1 MSQLLSFDETRV
13 RDISR
18 EPKVRSK
25 TAPREITHTITMV
38 PPNYADTLWPEVRG
52 QLLKA
57 VARSKGRWNEE
68 VLLQSIKSGNQHL
81 WLAFDKDHNI
91 DGVGTT
97 ELVAYPVKRMLA
109 IQFLGGNKFNDW
121 VWDMLERF
129 TDWAIDN
136 DCDGVEATARMGFW
150 KWLQQDGFER
160 SYVVYE
166 RSLKDG

>member
-38 PPNYADTLWPEVRG
+38 PPNYAETLWPEVRG

-68 VLLQSIKSGNQHL
+68 SLLQSIKLGHQHL
-81 WLAFDKDHNI
+81 WLAFDEEHKI

-97 ELVAYPVKRMLA
+97 ELVSYPAKRMLT

-136 DCDGVEATARMGFW
+136 NCDGIEATARMGFW

>member
-1 MSQLLSFDETRV
+1 MNQLLSFDESRI

-25 TAPREITHTITMV
+25 SAPREVTHTITMV
-38 PPNYADTLWPEVRG
+38 PPSYVETLWPEVRD

-57 VARSKGRWNEE
+57 IARSKGRWTEQALFNS
-68 VLLQSIKSGNQHL
+68 VVSGNQHL
-81 WLAFDKDHNI
+81 WLAFDSEHKIN
-91 DGVGTT
+91 GVGTT
-97 ELVAYPVKRMLA
+97 ELVSYPGKKMLT
-109 IQFLGGNKFNDW
+109 IQFLGGDKFNEW

-129 TDWAIDN
+129 TDWAKDN
-136 DCDGVEATARMGFW
+136 HCDGIEATARMGFW

-166 RSLKDG
+166 RSLKHE